1 MEQTSVKLLYLE
13 IKERHLNPGI
23 FHYWKL
29 EMSKAHE
36 IYIYIYIWRD
46 IFLKTKSLTLS
57 LYSSQSAGNTYPM
70 KITTP
75 ISSEERRVSTCFPK
89 KKSEV
94 RPQLI
99 FFNKALQ
106 SRVKDLLAKAIQKIL
121 QQTVQMMNTLMH
133 EKFNVDDSNFF
144 LSK

>member
-1 MEQTSVKLLYLE
+1 MFSVNDYNWNHMEQTSVKLLYLE

-29 EMSKAHE
+29 EMS
-36 IYIYIYIWRD
+36 I
-46 IFLKTKSLTLS
+46 LKTKSLTLS

-89 KKSEV
+89 KNPRSAHSLFSLTKHFSLV
-94 RPQLI
+94 LRIFWLKQYKKCCNKLCKWWIHWCMKNLMLMILI
-99 FFNKALQ
+99 FFYQNK
-106 SRVKDLLAKAIQKIL
+106 V
-121 QQTVQMMNTLMH
+121 
-133 EKFNVDDSNFF
+133 
-144 LSK
+144 

>member
-1 MEQTSVKLLYLE
+1 
-13 IKERHLNPGI
+13 
-23 FHYWKL
+23 
-29 EMSKAHE
+29 
-36 IYIYIYIWRD
+36 
-46 IFLKTKSLTLS
+46 
-57 LYSSQSAGNTYPM
+57 M

-94 RPQLI
+94 RPRLI

-106 SRVKDLLAKAIQKIL
+106 SCVKDLLAKAIQKIL

-144 LSK
+144 YQNKV